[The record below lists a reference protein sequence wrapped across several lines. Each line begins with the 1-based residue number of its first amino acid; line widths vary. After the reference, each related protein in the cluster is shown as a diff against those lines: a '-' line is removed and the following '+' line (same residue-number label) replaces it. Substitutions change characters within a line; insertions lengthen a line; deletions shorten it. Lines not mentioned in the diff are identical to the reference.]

1 MPDIVSIGE
10 ALIDFLSI
18 DREVSL
24 EETSGFTVAP
34 GGAPA
39 NLAAA
44 VSKLGGS
51 SGFIGKVGMD
61 AFGRKI
67 RDTLLHTGVD
77 VEHLV
82 LDRSVNTT
90 LAFIAVKRN
99 SEPDFMFFRR
109 HCGADLALRRSE
121 IDEGYVS
128 ESRVLHFG
136 SLSFTGEPLGA
147 ATERAI
153 AFARGAGRIVTYDP
167 NLRPSLWES
176 MEQAKARITGGLEY
190 ADIVKCTQEE
200 MEFITDTN
208 DLLKGTNSIMKYGPR
223 MVIMTRGGESCFFNN
238 GDVSF
243 EFPTYEVKC
252 VDTTGAGDAFFG
264 GVLVN
269 LVDMMKKDLPVFDI
283 DRETAERIMRFAC
296 ACGAITVTKKGVI
309 PALPTRAEVE
319 VFLESRTG

>member
-18 DREVSL
+18 DREVGL
-24 EETSGFTVAP
+24 EETGGFTIAP

-44 VSKLGGS
+44 VAKLGGS
-51 SGFIGKVGMD
+51 AGFVGKVGKD

-67 RDTLLHTGVD
+67 RDTLAHAGVD
-77 VEHLV
+77 IEHLL

-90 LAFIAVKRN
+90 LAFIAVKENR
-99 SEPDFMFFRR
+99 EPDFMFFRN
-109 HCGADLALRRSE
+109 HCGADLALHQGE

-128 ESRVLHFG
+128 ECRVLHFG
-136 SLSFTGEPLGA
+136 SLSFTGEPLGT

-153 AFARGAGRIVTYDP
+153 AIARRSGRTVSYDP
-167 NLRPSLWES
+167 NLRPSLWDN
-176 MEQAKARITGGLEY
+176 MEQAKARITDGLEY

-200 MEFITDTN
+200 MEFITGTDSF
-208 DLLKGTNSIMKYGPR
+208 LKGTNSILKYGPR
-223 MVIMTRGGESCFFNN
+223 MVLVTRGAESCFFNN

-243 EFPTYEVKC
+243 EFPAFEVDC
-252 VDTTGAGDAFFG
+252 VDSIGAGDAFFG
-264 GVLVN
+264 SVLVS
-269 LVDMMKKDLPVFDI
+269 LVERMKKDLPVFSF
-283 DRETAERIMRFAC
+283 DRKTAERIMRFAC

-309 PALPTRAEVE
+309 PALPTRREAEE
-319 VFLESRTG
+319 FLRK

>member
-24 EETSGFTVAP
+24 EETGGFTIAP

-39 NLAAA
+39 NLAASVA
-44 VSKLGGS
+44 KLGGS
-51 SGFIGKVGMD
+51 AGFVGKVGKD

-67 RDTLLHTGVD
+67 RDTLEHAGVD
-77 VEHLV
+77 VEYLM

-90 LAFIAVKRN
+90 LAFIAVKKN
-99 SEPDFMFFRR
+99 GEPDYMFFRN
-109 HCGADLALRRSE
+109 HCGADLALRQQE

-136 SLSFTGEPLGA
+136 SLSFTGEPLGT

-153 AFARGAGRIVTYDP
+153 AIARRSGRIVSYDP
-167 NLRPSLWES
+167 NLRPSLWEN
-176 MEQAKARITGGLEY
+176 MEQAKARITDGLEY

-200 MEFITDTN
+200 MEFITDTDN
-208 DLLKGTNSIMKYGPR
+208 LFKGTNSILKYGPR
-223 MVIMTRGGESCFFNN
+223 MVLMTRGAESCFFNN

-243 EFPTYEVKC
+243 EFPAFEVDC

-264 GVLVN
+264 GVLIN
-269 LVDMMKKDLPVFDI
+269 LVDRMKKDLPVFGV
-283 DRETAERIMRFAC
+283 DRETAEGIMRFSC
-296 ACGAITVTKKGVI
+296 ACGAITVTRKGVI

-319 VFLESRTG
+319 MFLLSHQE